1 MTGTKTG
8 RAQLRPRRMVRLG
21 ARGAALACVL
31 GLGLA
36 LGSPAPAKADDATA
50 AADTTGTQVMYRL
63 YNPNSGEHF
72 YTASEYERDADVAAG
87 WRSEGVGW
95 VAPVSS
101 DVPVY
106 RLYNPTAGDHH
117 YTTST
122 YERDHLLSVGWLSEG
137 IGWYSGGDVSV
148 YRQYNPN
155 TSTGTHNY
163 TTSSYE
169 NDSLVAAGWRA
180 EGIGWQAVAD
190 AQSVTTPIM
199 GTPQNTVAQM
209 VARYKATGKTYPSAV
224 LGAGGAPTIEDFCT
238 QLYNEAV
245 AEGVRPEVVFAQAM
259 HETGWLQFGGDVKPE
274 QFNFAGIGATGGGN
288 PGNSFESVAVGLR
301 AQVQHLKAYA
311 STAPLNGA
319 QVDPRFQ
326 YVTRGSAPTV
336 EDLGGK
342 WAADTSYGTSL
353 RTIMNSLSSY

>member
-1 MTGTKTG
+1 MMGMKTG
-8 RAQLRPRRMVRLG
+8 RPQLRPRRMARLG
-21 ARGAALACVL
+21 ARGMALACVL

-36 LGSPAPAKADDATA
+36 LGAPVPAGAEDASSA
-50 AADTTGTQVMYRL
+50 VDTNGIQVMYRL
-63 YNPNSGEHF
+63 YNPNTGEHF
-72 YTASEYERDADVAAG
+72 YTSSTNERDVNASLG
-87 WRSEGVGW
+87 WIPEGVGW
-95 VAPVSS
+95 VAPSTS
-101 DVPVY
+101 DTPVY
-106 RLYNPTAGDHH
+106 RLYNPYTGDHH

-122 YERDHLLSVGWLSEG
+122 NERDALAAIGWNAEG
-137 IGWYSGGDVSV
+137 IGWYSGGNVAV
-148 YRQYNPN
+148 YRQFNPYE
-155 TSTGTHNY
+155 TVGTHNY
-163 TTSSYE
+163 TTSLE
-169 NDSLVAAGWRA
+169 EDRVLASLGWHS
-180 EGIGWQAVAD
+180 EGIAWYSVAD

-209 VARYKATGKTYPSAV
+209 VARYKSIEEAYPATA
-224 LGAGGAPTIEDFCT
+224 LGVGGAPTIEDFCA
-238 QLYNEAV
+238 QLYKEAV

-259 HETGWLQFGGDVKPE
+259 HETDWLRFGGDVKIG

-311 STAPLNGA
+311 STAPLNGVR
-319 QVDPRFQ
+319 VDPRFQ

-342 WAADTSYGTSL
+342 WATDTSYGTSL